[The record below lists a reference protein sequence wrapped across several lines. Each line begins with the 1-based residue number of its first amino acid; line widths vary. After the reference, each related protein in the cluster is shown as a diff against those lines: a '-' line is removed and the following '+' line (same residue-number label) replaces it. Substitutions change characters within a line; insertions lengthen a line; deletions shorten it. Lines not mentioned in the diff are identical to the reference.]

1 MKQNSVADKKPLSCA
16 QSVEAA
22 AILFELNTRKDEI
35 AGMAAHAQ
43 LPTDAASSLN
53 VYIEWLA
60 FMHAAIVYTLMH
72 HAPAVVVAEYLR
84 GTRQMLQTYAPTDQH
99 DADRFVD
106 KVFTPY
112 VECLVQERQKD
123 CPTLF
128 IQRITGQDETK
139 VNPATLRVLSGVMAM
154 ALCSVMDAL
163 SQYDM
168 LPD

>member
-1 MKQNSVADKKPLSCA
+1 MKQHSVSTKKRLSCT

-22 AILFELNTRKDEI
+22 AILFELNTKKDEI
-35 AGMAAHAQ
+35 NRMAAHAQ
-43 LPTDAASSLN
+43 FPADAASAAKIYL
-53 VYIEWLA
+53 EWLA
-60 FMHAAIVYTLMH
+60 FMHAAIAYSLMH

-84 GTRQMLQTYAPTDQH
+84 GTRHMLQTYAPAAHH
-99 DADRFVD
+99 DADSFVD

-123 CPTLF
+123 CPVLF
-128 IQRITGQDETK
+128 IQRIIGQDTADL
-139 VNPATLRVLSGVMAM
+139 PPLTLRVLSGVMAM

-163 SQYDM
+163 SQYEM